1 MHGRANGRGAVG
13 KSRNV
18 NGRGQSRFELRQE
31 FFDAV
36 HDLNDVRAGL
46 PLDIHDDRRNIVH
59 PGGELRILDGISD
72 IGDIGQNHRRAVS
85 IGDHQRAII
94 FAGEK
99 LVIGVDFVG
108 LLRSVEIALGL
119 VDTGLLQAGANVV
132 KVDAVGGKRG
142 GIGLNADRRFLATGN
157 THQPHARQLRDL
169 LRQPC
174 VREILD
180 LREGKAFR
188 GQGQGEDGRVGRI
201 GFAVDRR

>member
-1 MHGRANGRGAVG
+1 M
-13 KSRNV
+13 
-18 NGRGQSRFELRQE
+18 RQE

-119 VDTGLLQAGANVV
+119 VDTGLLQAGANIV
-132 KVDAVGGKRG
+132 KV
-142 GIGLNADRRFLATGN
+142 GLDADRRFLAAADA
-157 THQPHARQLRDL
+157 HQSHAGQLRDL

-180 LREGKAFR
+180 LREGKSFR
-188 GQGQGEDGRVGRI
+188 SQRQGEDGRVGRI